1 MSLALYT
8 QCFRHLQ
15 SEVYLQRGWK
25 LPSQVWA
32 NKTHN
37 DHLVEKMSN
46 IKVTKMQKPL
56 SQHIFLENAAS
67 PSPLI
72 KLLKLSDD
80 HLQLFTLFVACNKNV
95 LNFTF
100 IEMSQELFPKG
111 NHLLSFTQFQSSF
124 L

>member
-1 MSLALYT
+1 MSLAHYT

-25 LPSQVWA
+25 LPSQVWP

-37 DHLVEKMSN
+37 DHLVEKMSH

-56 SQHIFLENAAS
+56 SQHFSLENAAS

-72 KLLKLSDD
+72 KLLKISDD

-100 IEMSQELFPKG
+100 IETSQELSPKG
-111 NHLLSFTQFQSSF
+111 NHLLSFTQFQSTF

>member
-1 MSLALYT
+1 MSLAHYT

-37 DHLVEKMSN
+37 DHLVEKMSH

-56 SQHIFLENAAS
+56 SQHFSLENAAS

-72 KLLKLSDD
+72 KLLKISDD

-100 IEMSQELFPKG
+100 IETSQELSPKG
-111 NHLLSFTQFQSSF
+111 NHLLSFTQFQSTF